1 MLWLLRNSLSR
12 RGHCGRCRWRR
23 APGRFGG
30 RRFARL
36 ILMVDVERRGWWW
49 KGEARAVERGG
60 RATWHEAK
68 RHQGALLMQYLNIER
83 KQKPWCE
90 EGVSWSRGERL
101 KVEGRQSR
109 GGLKDETLRSKRW
122 TFSRITSR
130 DRVSLNT
137 VLCLRA
143 GGWTGG
149 TSYVFWL
156 LLWLRFLHKTG
167 TTFFKNHNISL
178 FYFRLLRH
186 ILLMSKAYLEDS
198 RLDIILLSFYIFKRE
213 YYTIRITDKRI

>member
-1 MLWLLRNSLSR
+1 MLWLFRNSLSR

-36 ILMVDVERRGWWW
+36 ILMVDVERRGWRWH
-49 KGEARAVERGG
+49 GEARAV
-60 RATWHEAK
+60 K
-68 RHQGALLMQYLNIER
+68 QGEQHGVKQEDTKGLLMQYLNIIG

-90 EGVSWSRGERL
+90 EGVSWARGERL
-101 KVEGRQSR
+101 KFEGRQSR

-130 DRVSLNT
+130 DEVSLSI

-143 GGWTGG
+143 GAWTGG
-149 TSYVFWL
+149 TSYDFWL
-156 LLWLRFLHKTG
+156 LLRLRFLHKTG
-167 TTFFKNHNISL
+167 TTFLKKKS
-178 FYFRLLRH
+178 
-186 ILLMSKAYLEDS
+186 
-198 RLDIILLSFYIFKRE
+198 
-213 YYTIRITDKRI
+213 